1 MWKSFFL
8 ATGIILCILCAECLA
23 VQKFVLKPKA
33 QPIKAASLLPGSGQR
48 PAPAPPR
55 VITPRDWAPWSLM
68 ATGAV
73 VCLYSFTIPRRM
85 AGK

>member
-8 ATGIILCILCAECLA
+8 ALGIVLCFVGAECLA
-23 VQKFVLKPKA
+23 VQKFVLKTR
-33 QPIKAASLLPGSGQR
+33 G
-48 PAPAPPR
+48 APPPPQNGLWTSTEPKLGPQQE
-55 VITPRDWAPWSLM
+55 ITPRDWAPWSLLT
-68 ATGAV
+68 TGAV